1 MHIHNIFPVL
11 ALKWMN
17 FVHCIFVCFL
27 MCAIEKIEIY
37 NKKSCKKFLCNI
49 FYKFQ
54 FFQWQSLK
62 NAQNM

>member
-1 MHIHNIFPVL
+1 MGTKHKTTNAKLPFLPTTLKFVMNIH
-11 ALKWMN
+11 
-17 FVHCIFVCFL
+17 
-27 MCAIEKIEIY
+27 